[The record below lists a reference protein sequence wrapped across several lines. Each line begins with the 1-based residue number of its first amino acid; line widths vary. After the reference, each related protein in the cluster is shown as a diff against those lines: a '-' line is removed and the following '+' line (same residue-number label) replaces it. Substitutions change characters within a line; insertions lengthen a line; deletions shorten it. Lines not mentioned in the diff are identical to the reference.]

1 MALTPKQQR
10 FVEEYLI
17 DLNATQAAIRAGYS
31 VDTAHATGWENL
43 RKPEI
48 EAAIV
53 AAKAERAQ
61 RVQVSADEVLRELM
75 RIGYSDAWNYE
86 QDGRGRLVLTEGAP
100 DDATRA
106 VASVKHKTRVIPQKD
121 ADPIEEHTIEFR
133 LWDKN
138 AALANLGR
146 HLGLFKDR
154 VTIDGPL
161 FKAYIGFD
169 PSKDL

>member
-1 MALTPKQQR
+1 MSLTPKQQR

-31 VDTAHATGWENL
+31 EDTAHVIGWENL

-48 EAAIV
+48 EKAIV

-61 RVQVSADEVLRELM
+61 RVQVDADEVLRELM
-75 RIGYSDAWNYE
+75 RIGYSDAWNYV
-86 QDGRGRLVLTEGAP
+86 QDAEGRLSLTESAP
-100 DDATRA
+100 EDATRA
-106 VASVKHKTRVIPQKD
+106 VASVKHKRRIIPRKD
-121 ADPIEEHTIEFR
+121 DAPIEEHTVEFR

-138 AALANLGR
+138 TALANLGR
-146 HLGLFKDR
+146 HLGIFKDR
-154 VTIDGPL
+154 VTVDGPL

-169 PSKDL
+169 PGKDL

>member
-1 MALTPKQQR
+1 MSLTPKQQR

-31 VDTAHATGWENL
+31 ESTAHATGWENL

-48 EAAIV
+48 ERAIEEAIAA
-53 AAKAERAQ
+53 RTH
-61 RVQVSADEVLRELM
+61 RVQVDADEVLRELM

-86 QDGRGRLVLTEGAP
+86 QGADGRLALVQGAP
-100 DDATRA
+100 MEATRA
-106 VASVKHKTRVIPQKD
+106 VASVKHKTRLIPRKD
-121 ADPIEEHTIEFR
+121 DDPIEEHTVEFR

-138 AALANLGR
+138 VALANLGR

-169 PSKDL
+169 PENDL